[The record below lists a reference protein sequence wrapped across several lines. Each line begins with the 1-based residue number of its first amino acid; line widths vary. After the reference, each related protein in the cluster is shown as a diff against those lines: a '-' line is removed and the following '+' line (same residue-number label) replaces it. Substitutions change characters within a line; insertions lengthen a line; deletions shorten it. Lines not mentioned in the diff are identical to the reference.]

1 MICSNNSMLWRTASL
16 FTAVIQ
22 VTTRVT
28 CDAWRVHINNDTR
41 RSSKTFKTWNFRSF
55 LRTHSLN
62 NEYLYNT
69 YIFWPLF
76 NVNCS
81 VLRPQNVC
89 KRSLPGGGGGGGG
102 THRIFR
108 IQCGKNSR
116 QHFCFKLVNLY
127 LLYEMRNRVWRDC
140 KQLSLNKSMFSL
152 KTFKASRH
160 SELLECLQHCKQARS
175 SDWSSRCS
183 NVRHNSVMSV
193 QPSNVAITPPPE
205 GI

>member
-1 MICSNNSMLWRTASL
+1 M
-16 FTAVIQ
+16 
-22 VTTRVT
+22 
-28 CDAWRVHINNDTR
+28 
-41 RSSKTFKTWNFRSF
+41 
-55 LRTHSLN
+55 THSLN

-89 KRSLPGGGGGGGG
+89 KRSLPGY
-102 THRIFR
+102 TPDF
-108 IQCGKNSR
+108 QCGKNSR

-140 KQLSLNKSMFSL
+140 KQLSLNKFMFSL
-152 KTFKASRH
+152 KTFKA
-160 SELLECLQHCKQARS
+160 
-175 SDWSSRCS
+175 SRCS

>member
-1 MICSNNSMLWRTASL
+1 MRDVCTSTMTTWKQYSAKFKDFQNMKFPELSQDAFTYIYIILTFFGHYSML
-16 FTAVIQ
+16 TAVYC
-22 VTTRVT
+22 VHRT
-28 CDAWRVHINNDTR
+28 C
-41 RSSKTFKTWNFRSF
+41 
-55 LRTHSLN
+55 
-62 NEYLYNT
+62 
-69 YIFWPLF
+69 
-76 NVNCS
+76 VNAPC
-81 VLRPQNVC
+81 R
-89 KRSLPGGGGGGGG
+89 G

-152 KTFKASRH
+152 KTFKASR
-160 SELLECLQHCKQARS
+160 
-175 SDWSSRCS
+175 CS
-183 NVRHNSVMSV
+183 NVRHNSGMSVQPMSV

>member
-1 MICSNNSMLWRTASL
+1 MLWRTASL

-28 CDAWRVHINNDTR
+28 CDAWRVHINNDNIIEHGNSTR

-89 KRSLPGGGGGGGG
+89 KRSPAGV
-102 THRIFR
+102 HAIFR

-152 KTFKASRH
+152 KTFKASR
-160 SELLECLQHCKQARS
+160 
-175 SDWSSRCS
+175 CS
-183 NVRHNSVMSV
+183 NVR
-193 QPSNVAITPPPE
+193 ITVSWVCNLVTLRLLRFAARFYASWRVSSLTF
-205 GI
+205 IFT

>member
-1 MICSNNSMLWRTASL
+1 MR
-16 FTAVIQ
+16 
-22 VTTRVT
+22 RVT
-28 CDAWRVHINNDTR
+28 CAHQHWQQWQHGNSTR
-41 RSSKTFKTWNFRSF
+41 RSSKTFKTWNYRSF

-69 YIFWPLF
+69 YIFGHYSMLTAVYCVHRTC
-76 NVNCS
+76 VNAPC
-81 VLRPQNVC
+81 R
-89 KRSLPGGGGGGGG
+89 G

-140 KQLSLNKSMFSL
+140 KQLSLKKSMFSL
-152 KTFKASRH
+152 KTFKA
-160 SELLECLQHCKQARS
+160 
-175 SDWSSRCS
+175 SRCS